1 MIVPSLGRSSPVIT
15 ANRVDFPDPDG
26 PVMAKVS
33 DGATSKSTP
42 RRMLTAPAALS
53 KVRATPRIWTK
64 GLGAGGIEDIMQTIK
79 VRGVSGLLAYRVLAR
94 TVNTAL
100 LILVVL
106 MAAATAARAE
116 PVTIVVLGDSL
127 TAGYGLDADDAFP
140 ARLQVA
146 LAADGVDAV
155 VINAG
160 VSGDTSAGG
169 LSRLVWSMGDAPD
182 LAIIELGAN
191 DALRGLAPDATY
203 ENLSAILQWLDDQR
217 IPGLLAGMLAP
228 PNMGEDYGRAFN
240 AIFPAL
246 AANHGVPLYPFF
258 LAGVIGEPRLLQDD
272 GMHPTPEGV
281 ELIAAGILPF
291 VVQALGA
298 VVVN

>member
-1 MIVPSLGRSSPVIT
+1 VTG
-15 ANRVDFPDPDG
+15 
-26 PVMAKVS
+26 
-33 DGATSKSTP
+33 
-42 RRMLTAPAALS
+42 
-53 KVRATPRIWTK
+53 VR
-64 GLGAGGIEDIMQTIK
+64 
-79 VRGVSGLLAYRVLAR
+79 GLLAYRVLAR
-94 TVNTAL
+94 AVNTAW
-100 LILVVL
+100 LITSVL
-106 MAAATAARAE
+106 MVAATAARAE

-127 TAGYGLDADDAFP
+127 TAGHGLDADDAFP
-140 ARLQVA
+140 AKLQVA
-146 LAADGVDAV
+146 LAARDVDAV
-155 VINAG
+155 VINSG

-169 LSRLVWSMGDAPD
+169 LSRLAWSMGDAPD

-203 ENLSAILQWLDDQR
+203 ENLSAILQWLDDQG

-228 PNMGEDYGRAFN
+228 PNLGEDYGRAFN

-246 AANHGVPLYPFF
+246 AAAHGVPLYPFF
-258 LAGVIGEPRLLQDD
+258 LAGVIGEPTLLQDD
-272 GMHPTPEGV
+272 GMHPTAKGV

>member
-1 MIVPSLGRSSPVIT
+1 
-15 ANRVDFPDPDG
+15 
-26 PVMAKVS
+26 
-33 DGATSKSTP
+33 
-42 RRMLTAPAALS
+42 
-53 KVRATPRIWTK
+53 
-64 GLGAGGIEDIMQTIK
+64 MQTIK

-100 LILVVL
+100 LILGVM
-106 MAAATAARAE
+106 MAAATAVRAE

-246 AANHGVPLYPFF
+246 AANHGVPLYPFY